1 MNPTTQLK
9 ENYTPGHTANALNFM
24 ASRDLESH
32 GFFLMPLLQGGL
44 DVLDAGCGPAT
55 ISADIADAVFP
66 GKVTAL
72 DISTSELDQ
81 GRRLAEGREI
91 VNLEFVAGSTYEI
104 PFPNDSFNVV
114 FSLDLIEHL
123 SDPLRALKEFHRVT
137 RPGGFV
143 ALSAPD
149 WDAIEI
155 RPLPMTLGRAI
166 NAYRD
171 LEERNGGNSR
181 AGLHLGEWLKE
192 AGFALFSSGE
202 WIEDYEEPKQ
212 VAEYLG
218 LQLETAGLFHHATA
232 LRDWARDPEA
242 RFRQS
247 WKYATGVR
255 ASSTKRR
262 KRVME

>member
-1 MNPTTQLK
+1 MNPITPPK
-9 ENYTPGHTANALNFM
+9 ENYTPGHTANALSFM

-32 GFFLMPLLQGGL
+32 GFFLLPLLQAGQ

-72 DISTSELDQ
+72 DISTCELDQ
-81 GRRLAEGREI
+81 GRRLAQGREI
-91 VNLEFVAGSTYEI
+91 VNLEFVAGSAYEM
-104 PFPNDSFNVV
+104 PFPDSAFGVV
-114 FSLDLIEHL
+114 FSLDVIEHL
-123 SDPLRALKEFHRVT
+123 SEPLRALQEFRRVT

-155 RPLPMTLGRAI
+155 SPLPMALGRAI

-181 AGLHLGEWLKE
+181 AGLHLSEWLKE
-192 AGFALFSSGE
+192 VGFTPLSSGE
-202 WIEDYEEPKQ
+202 WIEEYEKPRD
-212 VAEYLG
+212 VAEYLA

-232 LRDWARDPEA
+232 LREWAQDPAA
-242 RFRQS
+242 RFCQS

-255 ASSTKRR
+255 ASANKRR

>member
-1 MNPTTQLK
+1 MNPTPLK
-9 ENYTPGHTANALNFM
+9 ENYTPGHTANALSFM

-32 GFFLMPLLQGGL
+32 GFFLVPLLQPGF

-72 DISTSELDQ
+72 DVSTSELDQ
-81 GRRLAEGREI
+81 GRRLVEGREI
-91 VNLEFVAGSTYEI
+91 VNLELVAGSAYKM
-104 PFPNDSFNVV
+104 PFPDRSFNVV

-123 SDPLRALKEFHRVT
+123 SEPLKALREFHRVT

-143 ALSAPD
+143 ALSTPD
-149 WDAIEI
+149 WDSIEI
-155 RPLPMTLGRAI
+155 SPLPMALGRAI

-181 AGLHLGEWLKE
+181 AGFHLSEWLIE
-192 AGFALFSSGE
+192 AGFAPLSNGE
-202 WIEDYEEPKQ
+202 WTQDYEEPKQ

-232 LRDWARDPEA
+232 LREWARDPAA

-255 ASSTKRR
+255 ASTSKRR
-262 KRVME
+262 KRVTE

>member
-1 MNPTTQLK
+1 MNPTISLK
-9 ENYTPGHTANALNFM
+9 ENYTPGHTATALSFM
-24 ASRDLESH
+24 AARDLDSH
-32 GFFLMPLLQGGL
+32 GFFLRPLLQRGL

-55 ISADIADAVFP
+55 ISADIADEVFP

-72 DISTSELDQ
+72 DISTCELDQ

-91 VNLEFVAGSTYEI
+91 VNLEFVAGSAYEM
-104 PFPNDSFNVV
+104 PFANGSFDLV

-123 SDPLRALKEFHRVT
+123 SEPLKALKEFHRVT

-155 RPLPMTLGRAI
+155 DPLPMALGRAI

-181 AGLHLGEWLKE
+181 AGLRLSDWLAE
-192 AGFALFSSGE
+192 VGFAPLSTGE
-202 WIEDYEEPKQ
+202 WIEDYEDPKQ

-232 LRDWARDPEA
+232 LRDWARDPAA

-247 WKYATGVR
+247 WKYATAAR
-255 ASSTKRR
+255 ASTKRR
-262 KRVME
+262 RSVRE

>member
-1 MNPTTQLK
+1 MNRIPLK
-9 ENYTPGHTANALNFM
+9 ENYTPGHSASAFSFM
-24 ASRDLESH
+24 AARDLESH
-32 GFFLMPLLQGGL
+32 GFFLLPLLQGGF

-72 DISTSELDQ
+72 DISSSELDQ

-91 VNLEFVAGSTYEI
+91 VNLELVAASVYEM
-104 PFPNDSFNVV
+104 PFPESSFNVV
-114 FSLDLIEHL
+114 FSLDLLEHL
-123 SDPLRALKEFHRVT
+123 SEPLRALEQFHRVL
-137 RPGGFV
+137 RPGGFI
-143 ALSAPD
+143 ALSSPD

-155 RPLPMTLGRAI
+155 SPLPMALGRAI

-181 AGLHLGEWLKE
+181 AGFHLRQWLIE
-192 AGFALFSSGE
+192 AGFAPISHGE
-202 WIEDYEEPKQ
+202 WIEKYEEPRR
-212 VAEYLG
+212 VAQYLG

-232 LRDWARDPEA
+232 LRDWARDPAA
-242 RFRQS
+242 RIRQT

-255 ASSTKRR
+255 ASANKRR

>member
-1 MNPTTQLK
+1 MNPTPLK
-9 ENYTPGHTANALNFM
+9 ENYTPGHTANALSFM

-32 GFFLMPLLQGGL
+32 GFFLVPLLQPGF

-81 GRRLAEGREI
+81 GRRLVEGREI
-91 VNLEFVAGSTYEI
+91 VNLELVAGSAYKM
-104 PFPNDSFNVV
+104 PFPDRSFNVV

-123 SDPLRALKEFHRVT
+123 SEPLKALREFHRVT

-143 ALSAPD
+143 ALSTPD
-149 WDAIEI
+149 WDSIEI
-155 RPLPMTLGRAI
+155 SPLPMALGRAI

-181 AGLHLGEWLKE
+181 
-192 AGFALFSSGE
+192 
-202 WIEDYEEPKQ
+202 
-212 VAEYLG
+212 
-218 LQLETAGLFHHATA
+218 
-232 LRDWARDPEA
+232 RD
-242 RFRQS
+242 FI
-247 WKYATGVR
+247 
-255 ASSTKRR
+255 
-262 KRVME
+262 

>member
-1 MNPTTQLK
+1 MNPTSTK
-9 ENYTPGHTANALNFM
+9 EYYTPGHTTNAFSFM
-24 ASRDLESH
+24 AARGLESH
-32 GFFLMPLLQGGL
+32 GFFLLPLLQSGL

-72 DISTSELDQ
+72 DVSTSELDH

-91 VNLEFVAGSTYEI
+91 VNLEFKAGSAYEI
-104 PFPNDSFNVV
+104 PFPDGSFNVV
-114 FSLDLIEHL
+114 FSLDVIEHL
-123 SDPLRALKEFHRVT
+123 SKPLAALREFHRVT

-143 ALSAPD
+143 ALSSPD
-149 WDAIEI
+149 WDSLEI
-155 RPLPMTLGRAI
+155 SPLPMAVGRAI

-181 AGLHLGEWLKE
+181 AGFHLSKWLIE
-192 AGFALFSSGE
+192 AGFAPLSHGDWTE
-202 WIEDYEEPKQ
+202 EYEEPNEI
-212 VAEYLG
+212 AEYLA
-218 LQLETAGLFHHATA
+218 LQLENAGLFHHATA
-232 LRDWARDPEA
+232 LRNWACSPGA

-255 ASSTKRR
+255 ASANRRR

>member
-1 MNPTTQLK
+1 MTPTSTK
-9 ENYTPGHTANALNFM
+9 ENYTPGHTPNAFSFM

-32 GFFLMPLLQGGL
+32 GSFLTQFLHTGL
-44 DVLDAGCGPAT
+44 EVLDAGCGPAT

-72 DISTSELDQ
+72 DISSSELDQ

-91 VNLEFVAGSTYEI
+91 VNLEFVAGSAYEM
-104 PFPNDSFNVV
+104 PFPDNSFDIV
-114 FSLDLIEHL
+114 FSLDLFEHL
-123 SDPLRALKEFHRVT
+123 SEPLTALREFHRVV

-143 ALSAPD
+143 ALSTPD

-155 RPLPMTLGRAI
+155 TPLPMALGRAI

-181 AGLHLGEWLKE
+181 AGLYLGEWLLD
-192 AGFALFSSGE
+192 AGFAPLSNGD
-202 WIEDYEEPKQ
+202 WIEEYEEPRRF
-212 VAEYLG
+212 AEYLG

-232 LRDWARDPEA
+232 LRDWVREPDAS
-242 RFRQS
+242 FRQS
-247 WKYATGVR
+247 WKYVTGVR
-255 ASSTKRR
+255 PSTNKRR
-262 KRVME
+262 KRVTE

>member
-1 MNPTTQLK
+1 MNPTPSK
-9 ENYTPGHTANALNFM
+9 EKYTPGHTANALSFM
-24 ASRDLESH
+24 AARDLESH
-32 GFFLMPLLQGGL
+32 GFFLLPLLQSGH

-55 ISADIADAVFP
+55 ISADIADVVFP

-72 DISTSELDQ
+72 DISTPELDQ
-81 GRRLAEGREI
+81 GRRLVEGREI
-91 VNLEFVAGSTYEI
+91 VNLELVAASVYEI
-104 PFPNDSFNVV
+104 PFPDSSFNVV

-123 SDPLRALKEFHRVT
+123 SEPLRALREFHRVT

-143 ALSAPD
+143 ALSSAD
-149 WDAIEI
+149 WDSIEI
-155 RPLPMTLGRAI
+155 SPLPMALGRAI

-181 AGLHLGEWLKE
+181 AGFHLRQWLAE
-192 AGFALFSSGE
+192 AGFAPLSHGE
-202 WIEDYEEPKQ
+202 WIEEYEEPRR
-212 VAEYLG
+212 VAQYLG

-232 LRDWARDPEA
+232 LRDWARNPDA

-247 WKYATGVR
+247 WKYATGAR

>member
-1 MNPTTQLK
+1 MNPTPLK
-9 ENYTPGHTANALNFM
+9 EKYTPGHTANALSFM

-32 GFFLMPLLQGGL
+32 GFFLVPLLQPGF

-72 DISTSELDQ
+72 DVSTSELDQ
-81 GRRLAEGREI
+81 GRRLVEGREI
-91 VNLEFVAGSTYEI
+91 VNLELVAGSAYEM
-104 PFPNDSFNVV
+104 PFPDRSFNVV

-123 SDPLRALKEFHRVT
+123 SEPLKALREFHRVT

-143 ALSAPD
+143 ALSTPD
-149 WDAIEI
+149 WDSIEI
-155 RPLPMTLGRAI
+155 SPLPMALGRAI

-181 AGLHLGEWLKE
+181 AGFHLSEWLIE
-192 AGFALFSSGE
+192 AGFAPLSNGE
-202 WIEDYEEPKQ
+202 WTQDYEEPKQ

-232 LRDWARDPEA
+232 LREWARDPAA

-255 ASSTKRR
+255 ASTSKRR
-262 KRVME
+262 KRVTE